1 MVDNKRVVAV
11 DAMGGDNAPFEIVK
25 GCIEAVNEYDVKIIL
40 VGQQEIIESE
50 LKKYKYDESK
60 IEIVNATEVIGTE
73 ESPTTAI
80 RRKKDSSIVVGL
92 TLVQDKRAEA
102 FVSAGSTGAL
112 LTGATF
118 IVGRIKG
125 IERPVLG
132 TCLPNKKGFSFLLDS
147 GANVD
152 CKPKYLEQFGKM
164 GSIYVEN
171 VMGIKN
177 PRVGIANIGAEK
189 EKGNALTKEAYELLE
204 RAGINFTGNIEAR
217 DISYGEADV
226 VVCDGFVGNT
236 ILKFGEGLS
245 MVLLSIIKEEITAGP
260 YKLAAALLKKPFS
273 NIKKRFDS
281 DEIGGAP
288 FLGLKSLV
296 VKAHGS
302 SKSKAIKN
310 AVKQCIIFV
319 ENDIVSKIEAKLL

>member
-1 MVDNKRVVAV
+1 MDNKRVVAV